1 MRRSSLPSVL
11 LGVGAFVFCQGA
23 TQVGSDCVIVY
34 GILEWSDAALASTC
48 DPPLNLTHAD
58 TSTLGGVESKNLDP
72 PPPPPPTQP
81 FVTTIFNPQ
90 SSVSPFIKRLDT
102 TEKKAPTTLSF
113 PHFSLTQNMH
123 QRFLGPLLLALLLI
137 SVAPNILSR
146 PASTLHSENQVFRS
160 SPIDQGALGHANGIG
175 SEKRRVPTGSNPLHN
190 R

>member
-1 MRRSSLPSVL
+1 M
-11 LGVGAFVFCQGA
+11 
-23 TQVGSDCVIVY
+23 
-34 GILEWSDAALASTC
+34 
-48 DPPLNLTHAD
+48 
-58 TSTLGGVESKNLDP
+58 STLGGVESRNQDPPP

-81 FVTTIFNPQ
+81 FVTTIFIPQ

-102 TEKKAPTTLSF
+102 TEKKAPTTTLSF

-137 SVAPNILSR
+137 SEAPNILSR
-146 PASTLHSENQVFRS
+146 PASSLHSENQVFRP